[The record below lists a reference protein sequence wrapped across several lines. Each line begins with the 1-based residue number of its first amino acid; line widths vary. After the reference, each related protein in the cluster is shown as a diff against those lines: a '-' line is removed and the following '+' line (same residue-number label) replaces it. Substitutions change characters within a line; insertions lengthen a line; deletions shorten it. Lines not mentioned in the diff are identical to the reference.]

1 MTPFIHQFRV
11 RYAEL
16 DPQSV
21 VFNARYL
28 EYADVIVSEF
38 FRERRAAGADA
49 DMEYHVRRAE
59 VDYLAPMRFEELVTG
74 QLEVTRIG
82 NSSMVLTITLF
93 GQGSGFGQ
101 GAGAGQGAGHGK
113 HADSGSHDPHDVRAI
128 INLVQVHVDLASGKP
143 LPIPDSVRAAFG
155 FPAQSL
161 DADPSA

>member
-93 GQGSGFGQ
+93 GQG
-101 GAGAGQGAGHGK
+101 AGAGES
-113 HADSGSHDPHDVRAI
+113 ADSGSHDPKDVRAI

-143 LPIPDSVRAAFG
+143 LPIPDGVRAAFG

>member
-93 GQGSGFGQ
+93 GEGEN
-101 GAGAGQGAGHGK
+101 
-113 HADSGSHDPHDVRAI
+113 ADSGSHDPHDVRAI